1 MKAMTLGAIA
11 AMAPKVMAL
20 GAIAAMLFTILYSR
34 CFFLYY
40 VYRILGVPKER
51 KPCTALIWW
60 H

>member
-1 MKAMTLGAIA
+1 MKAMT
-11 AMAPKVMAL
+11 L

-51 KPCTALIWW
+51 EPCTALIWW